1 MGRVKHLATNLL
13 SYTRRHI
20 AVKAVNL
27 IVLLMPLFAVA
38 QPAEGW
44 VAIAIQGDGYG
55 EETTWLLR
63 DSSNNI
69 VAGSAPLQGEFP
81 YVEAFLPLPLG
92 EYTFT
97 IYDSFGDGIC
107 CGFGEGWF
115 SINTCELD
123 TTVYDFSGSELSIPF
138 EVLPCPPP
146 IFGCMQAGALDYNP
160 WATAPAPCSFPP
172 EQCGDGE
179 NNIVVT
185 VTPDTYASE
194 ISWDIMTFPEGNIV
208 ADGSG
213 YTTPGVPIIEAVCL
227 PVGTEFKVNVYDI
240 FGDGMCGSCYGGV
253 DGNISVTT
261 LCADTLYYV
270 GDTTQFESIGS
281 DILTVGLCVPPVPQG
296 CTDPWFVE
304 YDPQAMIDDGS
315 CETEIIYGC
324 TDPNSINF
332 NEDANTM
339 ETADNCDVTF
349 TLTDGAGDGWFG
361 SWIGVVQ
368 GDEVF
373 GPFTM
378 HPDDGF
384 EKEIQLPLYSG
395 EAVDVLFFTQGNA
408 ETTAAQCGFYFD
420 DADSTFLEGG
430 TNPWAD
436 PIKKFPYKY
445 TGVPH
450 CENFCVTA
458 VPGCTISSA
467 CNYNPM
473 ANVPDLCT
481 FPIEYYDCNNVCMND
496 VDGDGVCD
504 ELEIV
509 GCMDP
514 SAFNFDETAT
524 DPAECEEVAFG
535 CTDPTMFNY
544 DPVAN
549 TNNGGCIEY
558 IYGCMDPEALN
569 YDEDANTQLED
580 SCIPA
585 IPGCMDLD
593 AYNFNFDANVADN
606 DNCLYD
612 AGCVTGPGEPYW
624 LNDECYAWVIV
635 VDPYCCE
642 VGWDAVC
649 IEQYEYC
656 GDQLTSVDVV
666 VGSLTHF
673 FPNPTTNV
681 INVQAPVGTIV
692 TVVDATGKKIVETED
707 TRIEL
712 PSAGTYVIMANY
724 KGRITKEIIIR
735 Q

>member
-13 SYTRRHI
+13 SYTRKHI

-44 VAIAIQGDGYG
+44 VAITIQGDGYG

-69 VAGSAPLQGEFP
+69 VAGSAPLQGQYP
-81 YVEAFLPLPLG
+81 YVEAFLPLPVG

-123 TTVYDFSGSELSIPF
+123 TTVYDFNSSEMSIPF
-138 EVLPCPPP
+138 EVLACPPP
-146 IFGCMQAGALDYNP
+146 IFGCMQEGALDYNP

-179 NNIVVT
+179 NNIVIT
-185 VTPDTYASE
+185 VTPDTYSSE

-304 YDPQAMIDDGS
+304 YDSQAMIDDGS

-378 HPDDGF
+378 QPDDGF

-467 CNYNPM
+467 CNYNPE

-481 FPIEYYDCNNVCMND
+481 FPIEYYGCNNECIND
-496 VDGDGVCD
+496 TDGDGVCD
-504 ELEIV
+504 ELEVV
-509 GCMDP
+509 GCQDP
-514 SAFNFDETAT
+514 TAFNYNESAT
-524 DPAECEEVAFG
+524 DPAECEEVVFG

-544 DPVAN
+544 NELAN
-549 TNNGGCIEY
+549 TENNSCIPF
-558 IYGCMDPEALN
+558 IYGCTIPTAIN
-569 YDEDANTQLED
+569 YDPMANTD
-580 SCIPA
+580 NGSCISP

-593 AYNFNFDANVADN
+593 AANYNVYANVPAN
-606 DNCLYD
+606 EECLYD
-612 AGCVTGPGEPYW
+612 AGCITGPGEPYW

-656 GDQLTSVDVV
+656 GNQLTSVDVV
-666 VGSLTHF
+666 VGSLTYF

-692 TVVDATGKKIVETED
+692 TVIDATGKKIVETED
-707 TRIEL
+707 TRIGL

-724 KGRITKEIIIR
+724 KGRITKEIIVR

>member
-1 MGRVKHLATNLL
+1 MQKLRPLITSLQNCI
-13 SYTRRHI
+13 RRLI
-20 AVKAVNL
+20 AARAANL
-27 IVLLMPLFAVA
+27 IVLLMPLFAAA
-38 QPAEGW
+38 QPDQGW

-55 EETTWLLR
+55 EETTWLVR
-63 DSSNNI
+63 DSSNAI
-69 VAGSAPLQGEFP
+69 VAGSAPLQGAYP

-92 EYTFT
+92 NYTFT

-107 CGFGEGWF
+107 CGYGEGWF

-123 TTVYDFSGSELSIPF
+123 TTVYDFNSSELSIPF

-194 ISWDIMTFPEGNIV
+194 ISWDIITFPDGNIV

-213 YTTPGVPIIEAVCL
+213 YTITGVPIIEAVCL
-227 PVGTEFKVNVYDI
+227 PVGTEFKVNVYDA

-270 GDTTQFESIGS
+270 GDTAQFESTAS
-281 DILTVGLCVPPVPQG
+281 DILTVGLCVPPIPQG
-296 CTDPWFVE
+296 CTDPWFTE
-304 YDPQAMIDDGS
+304 YDPQAMVDDGS

-324 TDPNSINF
+324 TDPNSINY

-445 TGVPH
+445 TGIPH
-450 CENFCVTA
+450 CENFCITA

-467 CNYNPM
+467 CNYNPE

-481 FPIEYYDCNNVCMND
+481 FPIEYYGCDNECIND
-496 VDGDGVCD
+496 ADEDGVCD

-514 SAFNFDETAT
+514 SAFNFDEAAT
-524 DPAECEEVAFG
+524 DAGECEDVAFG

-544 DPVAN
+544 DPLAN
-549 TNNGGCIEY
+549 TDNGGCIEY

-569 YDEDANTQLED
+569 YDEDANTQLEG
-580 SCIPA
+580 SCIAPVS
-585 IPGCMDLD
+585 GCMDLD
-593 AYNFNFDANVADN
+593 AYNFNPDANVPDDSCN
-606 DNCLYD
+606 YD

-656 GDQLTSVDVV
+656 GDQLTAVDVV

-681 INVQAPVGTIV
+681 INVQAPVGTVV
-692 TVVDATGKKIVETED
+692 TVVDATGKKIIETED
-707 TRIEL
+707 SRIEL